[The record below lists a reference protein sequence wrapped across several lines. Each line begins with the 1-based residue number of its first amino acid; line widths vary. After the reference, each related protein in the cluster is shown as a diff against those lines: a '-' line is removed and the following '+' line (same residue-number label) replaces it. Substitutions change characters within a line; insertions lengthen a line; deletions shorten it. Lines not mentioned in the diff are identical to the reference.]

1 MVSSI
6 VLLPLV
12 LGVGGVVGL
21 IWPYTQYSNTNLKD
35 HVFDVMTNRAFL
47 ILLSCFCVG
56 LVIKEYSNMTGKPKI
71 ITKTLGRI
79 LITEALLIAGA
90 MSIGWLASR
99 KDGYTDNRFDEDYT
113 ALVLLITNYF
123 FIPIAASKLVWDF
136 TDSRKRSLIAGI
148 MTLGIAG
155 LLMPVFMDNF
165 PN

>member
-1 MVSSI
+1 MVSSSI
-6 VLLPLV
+6 FLPLV

-56 LVIKEYSNMTGKPKI
+56 LVIKGYSNMTGKPKI
-71 ITKTLGRI
+71 ITKTLGLI

-90 MSIGWLASR
+90 MSIGWLEFSR
-99 KDGYTDNRFDEDYT
+99 KYGYTDDGEEFA
-113 ALVLLITNYF
+113 ALVLLIANYF

-155 LLMPVFMDNF
+155 LLMPVIMDNV
-165 PN
+165 